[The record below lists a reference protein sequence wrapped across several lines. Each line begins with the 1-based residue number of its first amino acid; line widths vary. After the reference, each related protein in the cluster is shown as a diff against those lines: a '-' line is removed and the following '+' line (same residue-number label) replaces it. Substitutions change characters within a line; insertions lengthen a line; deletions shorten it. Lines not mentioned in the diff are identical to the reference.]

1 MCSASRNRPK
11 EAAAFK
17 VPVAFNGNALFFLLF
32 IDVDEPTHTVLISVL
47 LNFAL

>member
-11 EAAAFK
+11 EAAFK
-17 VPVAFNGNALFFLLF
+17 MPVAFNGNALFFLLF